1 MQLQKLKMSN
11 ASSRPPDVETV
22 LQRVRPAACEP
33 DNKLSEDI
41 VKFDVNLLPRHRP
54 LL

>member
-1 MQLQKLKMSN
+1 M
-11 ASSRPPDVETV
+11 ETV
-22 LQRVRPAACEP
+22 LQRVRPATCEP

-41 VKFDVNLLPRHRP
+41 VKFNVDLLPRHRP